1 MNKFLINDFEGPLDL
16 LLHLVKQSKMEIAD
30 IKITEITEQYLNYIN
45 EMTELNLDIASE
57 YLVMACELVEMK
69 SKYLLPKKEENN
81 DEDSINIEDE
91 LKKRLLEYK
100 KYKENTN
107 KFRELEVKRKNFYT
121 KNPEILNEITD
132 KKVVNYGEVSIFD
145 LMDALKKLMNA
156 QELSRPMN
164 TKITKKELSI
174 KERIDKIRNVLK
186 EKKRVSFNSLFE
198 EFSKSYI
205 VVTFLSV
212 LQMCKDN
219 EIVLRQKDNFGEI
232 LIERVE

>member
-16 LLHLVKQSKMEIAD
+16 LLHLVKHSKMEIAD